1 MPKYFLWSC
10 ESISSISLKTAIA
23 LSQTNRPSQPKLTS
37 TVVHLTWRP
46 VKSRRRSGGSS
57 TGASNAPTPSRL
69 LSTLTTFG
77 MASPATRGCEENTP
91 SAANFSPAVTLSNWA
106 WVSVL
111 AGGGRAMDTQRPTGR
126 VRCSRCSL
134 TWYDSQS
141 VATSP
146 SLLKFAIVICLVKR
160 EFKKLNAVNRLNN
173 IRHNYVLK
181 RSVQLH
187 KTFLSL

>member
-91 SAANFSPAVTLSNWA
+91 SAANFSPAVALSN

-111 AGGGRAMDTQRPTGR
+111 AWGGRAMDTQRPTGR

-141 VATSP
+141 VATLP

-160 EFKKLNAVNRLNN
+160 ELKKLNTVNRLNN